1 MEEKIP
7 SRVYLDV
14 TAACQLRC
22 RHCCTDSTSKLDKEL
37 GREEIFAVLDQVKQL
52 GVTQLVISGGEPLLR
67 PELSQILFRAREL
80 ALTVTLLTNGL
91 LIDETWA
98 RLFTELGIRVKVS
111 LDGARAGTHDFL
123 RGRGTFE
130 KTVEVLRRLIESGAD
145 TAVHYTVHRKNF
157 LELTELPGLL
167 ASLNVKNLVI
177 GTIKP
182 AGRAKTNVEL
192 LIPPRMVPFV
202 HAQVEAV
209 KRRARLRILNF
220 SDRGWGEFGCPATC
234 NKLGLTA
241 DGYLTSCAFF
251 GREFLGDNIRK
262 FSLAELWRRH
272 LERREF
278 SQAGKTCRHCP
289 ALSACAGGCRARA
302 LFFNGDISA
311 PDPYACA
318 LQEKKRFIDA
328 NRSRLLRA
336 RQNFYQ
342 AFA

>member
-1 MEEKIP
+1 MEAKIP

-22 RHCCTDSTSKLDKEL
+22 RHCCTDSTTKLEKEL
-37 GREEIFAVLDQVKQL
+37 SREEFFSVLDQVRQL

-67 PELSQILFRAREL
+67 PELSEILFRARKL

-91 LIDETWA
+91 LIDEAWA
-98 RLFTELGIRVKVS
+98 RLFAKLGIRVKVS
-111 LDGARAGTHDFL
+111 LDGARAETHDFL

-130 KTVEVLRRLIESGAD
+130 KTLEVLRRLIEAGAD

-182 AGRAKTNVEL
+182 AGRAKANADL

-202 HAQVEAV
+202 HARVEAI
-209 KRRARLRILNF
+209 KRRAGLCILNF

-241 DGYLTSCAFF
+241 DGYLTTCAFF
-251 GREFLGDNIRK
+251 GREFLGGNIRQ

-278 SQAGKTCRHCP
+278 SKPGETCRRCP

-302 LFFNGDISA
+302 LFYHGDITA

-328 NRSRLLRA
+328 NRDRLLRA
-336 RQNFYQ
+336 RKSFCE
-342 AFA
+342 AFV